1 LKSKRERKRRII
13 KESRRR
19 YIHFGIKRKTMTNC
33 GTRTICFGEIDYP
46 RVICHLMPL
55 GNDNKE
61 VNSTAQYVL

>member
-1 LKSKRERKRRII
+1 
-13 KESRRR
+13 
-19 YIHFGIKRKTMTNC
+19 MTNR
-33 GTRTICFGEIDYP
+33 GTRTICFGKIDYP